1 MKSIKIFIL
10 FFLLS
15 ISSVQAASI
24 YLYPQ
29 NKIDNSL
36 SSGKIFSMDVNI
48 DINDILAYQFKL
60 SWDKNILECVKA
72 TPHPENLWSNY
83 IPVKNS
89 ITSGQYSLAY
99 SVSQTTKIGFTGST
113 SLVTLQ
119 FKVKGTGQ
127 TKISFSDVFMFDS
140 KVKNIPFTVTD
151 GSFDNTKTG
160 TIPIAGVRSR
170 GRKTLLGI
178 SNELFQPLIV
188 VIVLIVLVM
197 AFIAFKFFAKKK

>member
-15 ISSVQAASI
+15 ISSVQATSI

-29 NKIDNSL
+29 NKTGLTPGNT
-36 SSGKIFSMDVNI
+36 FSVDVKA
-48 DINDILAYQFKL
+48 DVKDMLAYQFKL

-140 KVKNIPFTVTD
+140 KVKNIPFTATD
-151 GSFDNTKTG
+151 GSFDNRKTG
-160 TIPIAGVRSR
+160 YTRPVISTR
-170 GRKTLLGI
+170 TLGI
-178 SNELFQPLIV
+178 SELVQPLI
-188 VIVLIVLVM
+188 IIISLIVLLM
-197 AFIAFKFFAKKK
+197 AFIAFKFFARRK